1 MRLPTKLSEAQICV
15 RLQSSSEVN
24 REESASLSS
33 LSMQGPHEGFKPLNA
48 ARSWKDSRG
57 DGLREKMVLS
67 LLFLFPVTSALAA
80 GMTMSQSC
88 LSVIKKCAI
97 LEF

>member
-1 MRLPTKLSEAQICV
+1 MSRP
-15 RLQSSSEVN
+15 
-24 REESASLSS
+24 SLSS
-33 LSMQGPHEGFKPLNA
+33 LGMQGPHAGFKPLNA

-57 DGLREKMVLS
+57 DGLSEKMVLS
-67 LLFLFPVTSALAA
+67 LVFLLCPVTSALAG